1 MRRRLHETAEGIAV
15 GGAGVLYRCFSR
27 FASLPRDVALG
38 LRIILARTGWS
49 EGRRSQ
55 AGHRTWRRRWSG
67 NTRGLRAESQALQ
80 GWRVELSIGIQT
92 VRDLIAA
99 HGFGGFTVP
108 FAGRR
113 AVKRAIFAQGG
124 LNFIDAV
131 GVGSL
136 LTWLAPRSGG
146 LAGSFA
152 RSFFAASTDI
162 TGSWSGGTSAGR
174 VFFLRRALCSRL
186 GLAETGRH
194 TQRCNCKS

>member
-1 MRRRLHETAEGIAV
+1 MDA
-15 GGAGVLYRCFSR
+15 
-27 FASLPRDVALG
+27 ALL
-38 LRIILARTGWS
+38 LRIIFARTSGS
-49 EGRRSQ
+49 ERRGSQ
-55 AGHRTWRRRWSG
+55 AGHRTWRRRRAS
-67 NTRGLRAESQALQ
+67 NSRGLRAESQALQ

-113 AVKRAIFAQGG
+113 PVKRAIFAQRG

-131 GVGSL
+131 GVGSF

-152 RSFFAASTDI
+152 GSSFAASTDI
-162 TGSWSGGTSAGR
+162 TGPRSGGTSVGR
-174 VFFLRRALCSRL
+174 VFFLRRALCSP
-186 GLAETGRH
+186 LALSDTGRH
-194 TQRCNCKS
+194 TQPCNCKSQ